1 MIDFA
6 KLSSGKLNAYPFQ
19 TAAFENL
26 VPIEKIECMRTEYP
40 KDNFIMYERKMGH
53 DKTYK
58 QCGRHFIVPGDNK
71 IYKGE
76 ELSDIWHELFEDL
89 HSVEYREA
97 MESLI
102 GVSLKNAYLGADF
115 WRFDPGSGCY
125 IAPHA
130 DVPWKIVTHLF
141 YYVKTWDKDWG
152 GMLRYH
158 DCDKM
163 DDVAIEVV
171 PSMKI
176 SPVLVR
182 SDRSFHS
189 IETVNKKAPESR
201 TVLDIV
207 FYNQIPPEPKPG
219 RLCSDVLPVENLAD

>member
-1 MIDFA
+1 MIDFE
-6 KLSSGKLNAYPFQ
+6 KLRKGQLNAYPFQ
-19 TAAFENL
+19 TAAFTEL
-26 VPIEKIECMRTEYP
+26 VSPEKIERMRVEYP
-40 KDNFIMYERKMGH
+40 KDNFILYERKMGH

-58 QCGRHFIVPGDNK
+58 QCGRHFIVPGEDG

-76 ELSDIWHELFEDL
+76 ELSSIWHELYHDL
-89 HSVEYREA
+89 TSQQYREA
-97 MESLI
+97 MEELT

-141 YYVKTWDKDWG
+141 YFVKTWDKQWG
-152 GMLRYH
+152 GLLRYH
-158 DCDKM
+158 DCDKTN
-163 DDVAIEVV
+163 DAVIEVM
-171 PSMKI
+171 PSMKV

-189 IETVNKKAPESR
+189 IETVKEIAPESR
-201 TVLDIV
+201 KVLDIV
-207 FYNQIPPEPKPG
+207 FYNQLPPAPRPG
-219 RLCSDVLPVENLAD
+219 RICSEVLPVSMLYD